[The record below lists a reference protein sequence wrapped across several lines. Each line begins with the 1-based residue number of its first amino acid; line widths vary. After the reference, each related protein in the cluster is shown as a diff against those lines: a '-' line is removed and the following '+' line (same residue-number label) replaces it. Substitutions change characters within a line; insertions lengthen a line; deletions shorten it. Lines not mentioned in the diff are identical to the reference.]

1 MKDDISK
8 VDLKEIDEVR
18 GEELES
24 LSNIPDSVAESP
36 IEGESSLLSS
46 AEEVKENQAIEEEL
60 DSECSDIQEQGDK
73 DLDSENAEK
82 VEDEFITNP
91 STGLTTEDVD
101 QRRED
106 GRVNGRMNIRTKS
119 YAQIFKTNLCTLFN
133 LLNLVLVIL
142 VIAVGHSWKN
152 ASFVGPAII
161 NVIIGIVQEIRAKK
175 TIDKLSL
182 ISAPK
187 VTVIRDG
194 KEDEIKVEDIAKDD
208 IMLLKSG
215 NQICSDC
222 KVIEGNIEV
231 DESLITGES
240 DPISKKAGDILL
252 SGSYV
257 VSGNAV
263 TQVIHVGMDNYAT
276 KISSG
281 AKYIKET
288 NSDILRSLRAVIR
301 LMSIVV
307 VPLGVILFLKSLF
320 ISRQTVSASTIMM
333 VSSMSSMIPQGLIA
347 LTSTVFAIGIIRLSK
362 HKTLA
367 QDLYCI
373 ETLARVDVLCLDKTG
388 TITEGSMQVN
398 AIVQKNNYERRDID
412 KALMQLVSILQ
423 DKNPTSMAIAEKYET
438 ELSELSKPLSPT
450 FIAPFSSARKWSGIS
465 IDGNSYIMGAP
476 EFVLKGDV
484 EEFREDLD
492 YYASQG
498 ERVLVLAR
506 SNQVMTDN
514 VLPDKLS
521 LMALIVI
528 GDKIRIEAPDT
539 LKFFADQN
547 VDIRII
553 SGDSPVTVSAI
564 AKKAGLTECDWIDMS
579 TVSDEQIL
587 EVSRKYKV
595 FGRVTPD
602 QKLKLVKALKSD
614 GHTVAMTGDGVN
626 DVLALKE
633 ADCSIAMAS
642 GSDAARNCAQLVLLD
657 SNFASMPKI
666 VAEGRR
672 SINNLQR
679 SASLYLVKTIYSA
692 LLTLLFIFITYP
704 YPFEPTNITLV
715 GAATIGIPSFLLA
728 LEPNKERLKGKFLQN
743 AMSKALP
750 SALSIVV
757 SVAVLQLI
765 RLLLSSVLG
774 FTLTD
779 EQMTTVSVVLLAFG
793 AFVELF
799 VVCTPFDVKHA
810 FIFIGMIVVFMLGW
824 MITSMDLVFPGQT
837 EPMNLFAMT
846 PLDEITDHMWIY
858 MGISVGAS
866 IPVFLLVSFLVR
878 KYSKFTNSKLL
889 KKLNLT

>member
-1 MKDDISK
+1 MSK
-8 VDLKEIDEVR
+8 KKKAKLNDKALEV
-18 GEELES
+18 EELGSVTIES
-24 LSNIPDSVAESP
+24 REKDEFTDSQ
-36 IEGESSLLSS
+36 GE
-46 AEEVKENQAIEEEL
+46 AVNEVSQTL
-60 DSECSDIQEQGDK
+60 DE
-73 DLDSENAEK
+73 

-91 STGLTTEDVD
+91 LTGLSLDEVE
-101 QRRED
+101 QRIEN
-106 GRVNGRMNIRTKS
+106 GKVNGRVNIRTKS

-133 LLNLVLVIL
+133 LLNLVLVVL
-142 VIAVGHSWKN
+142 VIAIGKSWKN
-152 ASFVGPAII
+152 ASFVGPCII
-161 NVIIGIVQEIRAKK
+161 NVIIGIVQEIRAKR

-187 VTVIRDG
+187 VTVIR
-194 KEDEIKVEDIAKDD
+194 ESQELEIKVEDIAKDD
-208 IMLLKSG
+208 IMLLKAG

-222 KVIEGNIEV
+222 RIVEGNIEV

-240 DPISKKAGDILL
+240 DPITKKIGDVLL

-257 VSGNAV
+257 VSGNAT
-263 TQVIHVGMDNYAT
+263 TQVVHVGMDNYAS

-307 VPLGVILFLKSLF
+307 VPLGVVLFLKSYLS
-320 ISRQTVSASTIMM
+320 SRELASSTIKM

-347 LTSTVFAIGIIRLSK
+347 LTSTVFAIGVIRLSK
-362 HKTLA
+362 HKTLS

-398 AIVQKNNYERRDID
+398 TIVQKNNFERRDVD
-412 KALMQLVSILQ
+412 KALIELISAVQ
-423 DKNPTSMAIAEKYET
+423 DKNPTSLALAEKYAT
-438 ELSELSKPLSPT
+438 EISEFTFSSEPS
-450 FIAPFSSARKWSGIS
+450 FIAPFSSQRKWSGIS
-465 IDGNSYIMGAP
+465 IDGSSYIMGAP
-476 EFVLKGDV
+476 EFVLKGEA
-484 EEFREDLD
+484 EEYREDLD

-498 ERVLVLAR
+498 ERVLVLAQ
-506 SNQVMTDN
+506 SDSVMQDT
-514 VLPDKLS
+514 VLPENLT

-528 GDKIRIEAPDT
+528 GDKIRVEAPDT
-539 LKFFADQN
+539 LQFFADQN

-564 AKKAGLTECDWIDMS
+564 AKKAGLSDCEWIDMS
-579 TVSDEQIL
+579 TVSDDKIL

-692 LLTLLFIFITYP
+692 LLTLMFIFIPYP

-743 AMSKALP
+743 AMAKALP
-750 SALSIVV
+750 SAISIVV
-757 SVAVLQLI
+757 SVGVLQLI

-774 FTLTD
+774 FSLTD

-793 AFVELF
+793 AFIELF
-799 VVCTPFDVKHA
+799 VVCTPFDAKHT
-810 FIFIGMIVVFMLGW
+810 FIFIGMIAVFMLGW
-824 MITSMDLVFPGQT
+824 LVTSMDLVFPGQT
-837 EPMNLFAMT
+837 EPLNLFAMT

-858 MGISVGAS
+858 MAISLGSS
-866 IPVFLLVSFLVR
+866 IPVFVLVSFLVR
-878 KYSKFTNSKLL
+878 KYSKLTNSKLL
-889 KKLNLT
+889 KKLHLD

>member
-1 MKDDISK
+1 MRKKRLNSL
-8 VDLKEIDEVR
+8 VDLGDKSTTQIEEIR
-18 GEELES
+18 
-24 LSNIPDSVAESP
+24 
-36 IEGESSLLSS
+36 
-46 AEEVKENQAIEEEL
+46 QEEL
-60 DSECSDIQEQGDK
+60 DASSMDSCEE
-73 DLDSENAEK
+73 SENVFPEQNDIDSLASCETEEGQNEVSFESASD
-82 VEDEFITNP
+82 VELREEEFITNP
-91 STGLTTEDVD
+91 TTGLTPQEVEE
-101 QRRED
+101 RVSD
-106 GRVNGRMNIRTKS
+106 GRVNGKINIRTKS

-133 LLNLVLVIL
+133 LLNLVLVVL

-187 VTVIRDG
+187 VIVIRDSV
-194 KEDEIKVEDIAKDD
+194 ETEIKVEEIVKDD
-208 IMLLKSG
+208 IMLLKAG

-222 KVIEGNIEV
+222 KIIDGNIEV

-240 DPISKKAGDILL
+240 DPITKKAGDVLL
-252 SGSYV
+252 SGSYI

-263 TQVIHVGMDNYAT
+263 TQVIHIGMDNYAN

-281 AKYIKET
+281 AKYIKAT
-288 NSDILRSLRAVIR
+288 NSDILRSLRAVVR

-307 VPLGVILFLKSLF
+307 VPLGVVLFVKSYL
-320 ISRQTVSASTIMM
+320 SSKDLAASTIKM

-347 LTSTVFAIGIIRLSK
+347 LTSTVFAIGVIRLSK
-362 HKTLA
+362 HKTLS

-388 TITEGSMQVN
+388 TITEGTMQVN

-412 KALMQLVSILQ
+412 KALMELVTIVQ
-423 DKNPTSMAIAEKYET
+423 DKNPTSMAIRDRYST
-438 ELSELSKPLSPT
+438 ELSEMKRTLKPS

-465 IDGNSYIMGAP
+465 IDGVSYIMGAP
-476 EFVLKGDV
+476 EFVFKVGTL
-484 EEFREDLD
+484 EFKDDLD

-498 ERVLVLAR
+498 ERVLVLAH
-506 SNQVMTDN
+506 SNKVMTDN
-514 VLPDKLS
+514 VLPEDLS

-528 GDKIRIEAPDT
+528 GDKIRVEAPDT

-564 AKKAGLTECDWIDMS
+564 AKKAGLSECDWIDMS

-602 QKLKLVKALKSD
+602 QKLRLVKALKSD

-692 LLTLLFIFITYP
+692 LLTLLFIFIS
-704 YPFEPTNITLV
+704 YPFPFESTNITLV

-728 LEPNKERLKGKFLQN
+728 LEPNEERVKGKFLQN
-743 AMSKALP
+743 AMAKALP

-757 SVAVLQLI
+757 SVGVLQLI
-765 RLLLSSVLG
+765 RLLLSNVLG
-774 FTLTD
+774 FTLED
-779 EQMTTVSVVLLAFG
+779 DQMTTVSVVLLACG

-799 VVCTPFDVKHA
+799 VVCKPFDTKHTLL
-810 FIFIGMIVVFMLGW
+810 FIGMIAVFMLGW
-824 MITSMDLVFPGQT
+824 WVTSMDLVFPGQT
-837 EPMNLFAMT
+837 EPINIFSMT
-846 PLDEITDHMWIY
+846 PIDEITEHMWIY

-866 IPVFLLVSFLVR
+866 IPVFILVSFLVK
-878 KYSKFTNSKLL
+878 KYSKFSNSKLL
-889 KKLNLT
+889 KKLDLS